1 MAGAGFSICGVVG
14 AVCLY
19 VGHFAGSHVIGG
31 TSTLA
36 CDALLTVIPVLTV
49 MFTVT
54 HKFNISAVVRR
65 RFHGNF
71 KNTARA
77 SSAVLRFMG
86 SCLSRAG
93 NKIFV
98 KINLVVLL

>member
-1 MAGAGFSICGVVG
+1 MCGVVG

-19 VGHFAGSHVIGG
+19 VGHFAGSQVMGG

-49 MFTVT
+49 LFTVT
-54 HKFNISAVVRR
+54 HNFKFSGLVRDR
-65 RFHGNF
+65 VIGNF
-71 KNTARA
+71 NNPARA
-77 SSAVLRFMG
+77 ARIVLRFIG

-93 NKIFV
+93 DKVFV